1 MIIEI
6 LKHTPIWVFGLLV
19 FLLILGLQQS
29 RDRTV
34 KKFLILPL
42 PVGMVFLSYFGV
54 FSSFGL
60 SPISTGLWLAALV
73 SIACLFAK
81 CLPLKGVEF
90 STATA
95 RFSIPGSWVPL
106 VLMMAIFFSKYL
118 VAVLNALHPSLTMSS
133 GFMILCCLVY
143 GALSGVFVG
152 RTVSM
157 WGKKRLI

>member
-81 CLPLKGVEF
+81 YFPLKGVEF

-95 RFSIPGSWVPL
+95 SFSIPGSWVPL

-118 VAVLNALHPSLTMSS
+118 VAFLNALHASFAMSS
-133 GFMILCCLVY
+133 GFMILCCIVY
-143 GALSGVFVG
+143 GAFSGVFVG

-157 WGKKRLI
+157 WGKQRLI

>member
-34 KKFLILPL
+34 QKFLILPL
-42 PVGMVFLSYFGV
+42 PIGMALLSYFGV

-60 SPISTGLWLAALV
+60 SPLSTGLWLTALV
-73 SIACLFAK
+73 SIACFSAK
-81 CLPLKGVEF
+81 CFPLKGVEF
-90 STATA
+90 TTVTA

-118 VAVLNALHPSLTMSS
+118 VAVLNALHPSLAMSS

-143 GALSGVFVG
+143 GAFSGVFVG

-157 WGKKRLI
+157 WGKQ